1 MEHDIALPAP
11 ISPLLIRQAL
21 IGWSSEENDRSVLD
35 YVDMISKWAPIESAF
50 LLHVV
55 SRFED
60 LAPASPEATGQEL
73 GAAWVRSMKQAVE
86 DHVEAADRIFWEF
99 EVREGQV
106 ADELALTAVDLQAD
120 LVCIGRM
127 EHASLAPELAR
138 VVPQSLLIVPSF
150 FRPCIGKIL
159 VAVDFSEPSARA
171 FRQACALAAR
181 QEQPACI
188 TCLHFYEL
196 PQQKYLAGA
205 GALNDL
211 AREVHM
217 QREKAFQVFLE
228 ENLPE
233 APFPLRSE
241 IHPAR
246 AGEIAAALS
255 RYAREERFDLVVLGA
270 GSHSEA
276 EQITAGT
283 VAESFIRHTPDIA
296 LWMIR

>member
-1 MEHDIALPAP
+1 MANDIVIPAP

-21 IGWSSEENDRSVLD
+21 IGWSSEESDRSILD
-35 YVDMISKWAPIESAF
+35 YVGMISKWAPIESAF

-60 LAPASPEATGQEL
+60 LAPDAPEATGQEL
-73 GAAWVRSMKQAVE
+73 GAAWVRSMRRAVE
-86 DHVEAADRIFWEF
+86 NHVEAADRIFWEF

-106 ADELALTAVDLQAD
+106 ADELALTAIDLQAD

-127 EHASLAPELAR
+127 EHASLAPELVR
-138 VVPQSLLIVPSF
+138 VVPRSLLVVPPF
-150 FRPCIGKIL
+150 FRPSIGKVL

-171 FRQACALAAR
+171 LRQACALAAR
-181 QEQPACI
+181 QERPASI

-196 PQQKYLAGA
+196 PQPKYLAGTI
-205 GALNDL
+205 ALNDL
-211 AREVHM
+211 AREMHI

-228 ENLPE
+228 RHLPE
-233 APFPLRSE
+233 TQFSVSPE

-246 AGEIAAALS
+246 AGEIATALS

-276 EQITAGT
+276 EQIKAGM
-283 VAESFIRHTPDIA
+283 VAEAFIRHTPDIA
-296 LWMIR
+296 LWMVR